1 MIPLRGSVAIVGI
14 GEVPTGRTPERSPI
28 ECAVD
33 AARLAI
39 LDSGLDPSDIDTVI
53 PTAALCCPAFNTD
66 LVTGRLGEE
75 LGLHLRNN
83 LQVFAGG
90 ATSAVMLKLAAG
102 LITTGVSRAILFV
115 HTDKLGSSISGQ
127 EGIDLFSTAGISKE
141 WEVPYGLHYSA
152 VAGLITQRYMY
163 ESGTTSEQLAAVC
176 VSNRKWAELNP
187 HAMFRKPLT
196 VEQVLASKMLSTPLH
211 AFESNML
218 ADGGAAFVV
227 ASADRA
233 AELTDSPAYLLG
245 EGSRVTH
252 FALSQEADMAR
263 FGYAQA
269 AAEAFEK
276 AGVTADDI
284 DLAELYDSYPVFQL
298 IALEELGLCPPGR
311 AGAWVADG
319 ATWPGGVLPMTTNGG
334 MLSQGHT
341 GAGGGIAILVEAAR
355 QLMGKAGE
363 RQVDSARFAVE
374 TATGGTYVDA
384 HVTILGNQIPGNSRG
399 AP

>member
-1 MIPLRGSVAIVGI
+1 MNSLKGSVAIVGI
-14 GEVPTGRTPERSPI
+14 GEVPTARLPERSPI
-28 ECAVD
+28 ECGVD

-39 LDSGLDPSDIDTVI
+39 LDSGLDASDIDTVI

-75 LGLHLRNN
+75 LGLRLHNN

-90 ATSAVMLKLAAG
+90 ATSSVMLKLAAG
-102 LITTGVSRAILFV
+102 LITTGVSNAILFV
-115 HTDKLGSSISGQ
+115 HTDKLGTSISGQ

-141 WEVPYGLHYSA
+141 WEAPYGLHYSA
-152 VAGLITQRYMY
+152 VAGLITQRYMH
-163 ESGTTSEQLAAVC
+163 ESGATPEQLAAVC
-176 VSNRKWAELNP
+176 VSNRKWAQLNP

-196 VEQVLASKMLSTPLH
+196 VDQVLDSKMLSTPLH

-227 ASADRA
+227 TSAAQA
-233 AELTDSPAYLLG
+233 AELTDTPAYLLG

-252 FALSQEADMAR
+252 FALSQEPDMAR
-263 FGYAQA
+263 FGYATA
-269 AAEAFEK
+269 AQEAYHM
-276 AGVTADDI
+276 AGLTPEDI

-298 IALEELGLCPPGR
+298 IALEELGLCPPGE
-311 AGAWVADG
+311 AGAWVAEG
-319 ATWPGGVLPMTTNGG
+319 ATWPGGGLPMTTNGG

-363 RQVDSARFAVE
+363 RQVGSPRFAIE

-384 HVTILGNQIPGNSRG
+384 HVTILGNQIPQTGTDQ
-399 AP
+399 P